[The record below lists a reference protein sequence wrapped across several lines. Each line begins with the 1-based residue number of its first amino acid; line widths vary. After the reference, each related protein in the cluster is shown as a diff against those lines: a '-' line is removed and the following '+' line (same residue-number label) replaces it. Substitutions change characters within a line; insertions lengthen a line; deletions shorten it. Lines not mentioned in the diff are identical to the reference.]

1 MKIFVVVLSSAF
13 LTFAIASSFSSDAY
27 AARRGSMTGVDNT
40 YGSTKGKKCSGGSCT
55 PTGATKK
62 KGTM

>member
-1 MKIFVVVLSSAF
+1 MRILVVILSSAF
-13 LTFAIASSFSSDAY
+13 LTFAVASSFSSDAY
-27 AARRGSMTGVDNT
+27 AARRGDMSGMDNT

-62 KGTM
+62 KSTM